1 MKEIK
6 IESITLSLSSE
17 GGNVRVKSNKEDII
31 LTNQIVDN
39 VSELIKHNFNVVN
52 NHYKVMVE
60 KAKEEFDY
68 SDITLISIA
77 IVLHYLYLY
86 NSWRSMYKKQE
97 NRDLKFN
104 EKDFSHPFTH
114 DILFNYF
121 KTKYPNDWEDKCA
134 ILLGMELSELKAYYK
149 TREDYYNK

>member
-6 IESITLSLSSE
+6 IGNITLSLSSE
-17 GGNVRVKSNKEDII
+17 GGSVRIKSNKENVI
-31 LTNQIVDN
+31 LSNQNVGV
-39 VSELIKHNFNVVN
+39 VSELIKHNFDLVT
-52 NHYKVMVE
+52 NHYKMMVE
-60 KAKEEFDY
+60 RVREECDF
-68 SDITLISIA
+68 SDIASVSIA

-97 NRDLKFN
+97 NKDLRFN
-104 EKDFSHPFTH
+104 EKDFNNPFTH

-121 KTKYPNDWEDKCA
+121 KTKYPNDWKEKCT
-134 ILLGMELSELKAYYK
+134 ILLGMELSELETYYK

>member
-6 IESITLSLSSE
+6 IENITLSLSNE
-17 GGNVRVKSNKEDII
+17 GGNVRVKSNKKDII
-31 LTNQIVDN
+31 LSNQIIDT
-39 VSELIKHNFNVVN
+39 VSELIRHNFNVVN
-52 NHYKVMVE
+52 RHYRIMVE
-60 KAKEEFDY
+60 KATAEFDY
-68 SDITLISIA
+68 SDVTLISIA
-77 IVLHYLYLY
+77 ITLHYLYLY
-86 NSWRSMYKKQE
+86 NSWRSMYKNQE

-134 ILLGMELSELKAYYK
+134 VLLGMELSKLKAYYK